1 MMYTIETEE
10 LTKRF
15 GDLVAVDNLTL
26 RVKEGEIF
34 GFLGPNGAGKTT
46 TVRMLVGI
54 LTPSSGNAR
63 VGGYDLLKETER
75 IKEIIG
81 YMSQHFGLYEDLTVW
96 ENLTFYARLYLKDKR
111 KSALAANEVMERF
124 GLDFYR
130 DHLVR
135 NLSGGWRQRLGL
147 ACAMVHK
154 PKIAFLDEPTAGIDP
169 VTRRVIWD
177 MLYELAQGGTTLFVT
192 THYMEE
198 AEHCNTIGFIWQG
211 RLIAC
216 AQPSEVKERI
226 MGEEVVRL
234 RVEPFFPAFE
244 FLKEMGEP
252 IRDVNSYGDA
262 IHLMVKDAKEALPV
276 IERELNSRGFSIKEL
291 TKANPTIEDVFVYLS
306 RKELKKG

>member
-1 MMYTIETEE
+1 
-10 LTKRF
+10 
-15 GDLVAVDNLTL
+15 
-26 RVKEGEIF
+26 
-34 GFLGPNGAGKTT
+34 
-46 TVRMLVGI
+46 
-54 LTPSSGNAR
+54 
-63 VGGYDLLKETER
+63 
-75 IKEIIG
+75 
-81 YMSQHFGLYEDLTVW
+81 
-96 ENLTFYARLYLKDKR
+96 
-111 KSALAANEVMERF
+111 
-124 GLDFYR
+124 
-130 DHLVR
+130 
-135 NLSGGWRQRLGL
+135 
-147 ACAMVHK
+147 MVHK